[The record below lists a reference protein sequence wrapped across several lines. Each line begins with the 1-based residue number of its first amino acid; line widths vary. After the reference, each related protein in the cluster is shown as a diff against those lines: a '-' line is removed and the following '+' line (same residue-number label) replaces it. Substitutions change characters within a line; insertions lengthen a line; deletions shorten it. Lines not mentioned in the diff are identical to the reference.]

1 MPHNTSIVH
10 EYNPLKRFI
19 KKNNGNAKNVNN
31 VNRRLG
37 ITKKNNGKINPLRK
51 KSRRNKKNNLV

>member
-1 MPHNTSIVH
+1 MPHATNIVH
-10 EYNPLKRFI
+10 EYNPLKRFL
-19 KKNNGNAKNVNN
+19 KKNYVNAKNINN

-51 KSRRNKKNNLV
+51 KSRRKNKKNT